1 MNDTDLDI
9 ILALAD
15 DQLTG
20 EAKQAALERI
30 AADPELG
37 EELAAQVAAMDELRS
52 LEPALMT
59 SSERA
64 ALRSALVEQLN
75 LQPAAPVVT
84 TPSQTR
90 PWWVP
95 VLGLASAAALL
106 LAIVAVPSIFSG
118 SDDSPAEFVAIAPEA
133 TTPVDSAEE
142 LGDSGDES
150 ALAKDEVGEA
160 SLSTVVVPQIDEE
173 DIQEF
178 FNASPPSVDTTVS
191 TSRGDVDDSAGVAE
205 ASPDTTF
212 ESIERVSPTDP
223 IAIDA
228 AQLEECLKLLGD
240 SLPEGEYVPR
250 AATLDDEATI
260 VHFGIDASDGV
271 VHSVSVDLET
281 CVITSQIP

>member
-106 LAIVAVPSIFSG
+106 LAIVAVPSMFSG

-160 SLSTVVVPQIDEE
+160 SLSTVVVPQIDEK
-173 DIQEF
+173 DVQEF

-212 ESIERVSPTDP
+212 ESIERVSPADP
-223 IAIDA
+223 ISIDA
-228 AQLEECLKLLGD
+228 AQLEECLILLGD

>member
-37 EELAAQVAAMDELRS
+37 EELAAQVAAMGELRS

-142 LGDSGDES
+142 LVDSGDES

-160 SLSTVVVPQIDEE
+160 SLSTVVVPQIDEK
-173 DIQEF
+173 DVQEF

-228 AQLEECLKLLGD
+228 AQLEECLILLGD

>member
-160 SLSTVVVPQIDEE
+160 SLSTVVVPQIDEK
-173 DIQEF
+173 DVQEF